1 MELTPTKILIGIAI
15 LAVLGFVG
23 RLVQLFRQ
31 SDAIEKTLDYSKMR
45 EWEDED
51 D

>member
-1 MELTPTKILIGIAI
+1 MLVFVAVAVFAALGLVARLIG
-15 LAVLGFVG
+15 
-23 RLVQLFRQ
+23 LFRQ
-31 SDAIEKTLDYSKMR
+31 SRRIEKDLDYSKMV